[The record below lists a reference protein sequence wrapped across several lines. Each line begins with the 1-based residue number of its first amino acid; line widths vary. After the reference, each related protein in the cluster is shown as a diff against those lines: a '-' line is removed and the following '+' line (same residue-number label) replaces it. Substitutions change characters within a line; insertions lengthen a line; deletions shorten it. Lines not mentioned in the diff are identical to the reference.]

1 MEVLVRVYGPGSE
14 KIIDRQHETCVSSL
28 FYLFVGFDHFFH

>member
-14 KIIDRQHETCVSSL
+14 KIIDRQHETSVSSSFHL
-28 FYLFVGFDHFFH
+28 IVGFSRLFH